1 MDSKNELFEVEFTDK
16 CIEDMEEIYE
26 YIANN
31 LKENNSAKRLMTEVM
46 DKVLN
51 LKNTPELYMK
61 IGKKDKL
68 KREYYRMVVKN
79 YIILYT
85 VDFDN
90 KKVYISQ
97 MIYGKRNYLKQKRI
111 TGGSKMYDVIVI
123 GSGPAGIT
131 AAIYSKRRNL
141 SILVI
146 SKGNG
151 TLQKAEKIDNYYGFE
166 NGISGKELYVNGI
179 KQAKNLGID
188 FIEDEVINIEYIN
201 QFTIET
207 VNSKYEAK
215 AVILATGVS
224 RNVPNIKGIKEFEGK
239 GVSYCAVCDSFFYKG
254 KDVAV
259 LGDGNY
265 AIHEF
270 ETLKPIASSVTIL
283 TNGNTMVE
291 NRDSSI
297 EVNSKKIREFRGD
310 TKLEKVE
317 FEDNT
322 IQNLNGVFIAMGTA
336 SSSDLARKIGA
347 RIENNNIVVNE
358 NMETTVPGL
367 FACGD
372 CTGGLLQI
380 SKAVYEG
387 AKAGLAVLK

>member
-1 MDSKNELFEVEFTDK
+1 
-16 CIEDMEEIYE
+16 
-26 YIANN
+26 
-31 LKENNSAKRLMTEVM
+31 
-46 DKVLN
+46 
-51 LKNTPELYMK
+51 
-61 IGKKDKL
+61 
-68 KREYYRMVVKN
+68 
-79 YIILYT
+79 
-85 VDFDN
+85 
-90 KKVYISQ
+90 
-97 MIYGKRNYLKQKRI
+97 
-111 TGGSKMYDVIVI
+111 MYDVIVI

-131 AAIYSKRRNL
+131 AAIYAKRRNL

-146 SKGNG
+146 SKGIG
-151 TLQKAEKIDNYYGFE
+151 ALQKAEKIDNYYGFE

-224 RNVPNIKGIKEFEGK
+224 RNIPNIKGIKEFEGK

-270 ETLKPIASSVTIL
+270 ETLKPVASSVTIL

-310 TKLEKVE
+310 TKLEEVE

-358 NMETTVPGL
+358 NMETTVPSL

>member
-1 MDSKNELFEVEFTDK
+1 
-16 CIEDMEEIYE
+16 
-26 YIANN
+26 
-31 LKENNSAKRLMTEVM
+31 
-46 DKVLN
+46 
-51 LKNTPELYMK
+51 
-61 IGKKDKL
+61 
-68 KREYYRMVVKN
+68 
-79 YIILYT
+79 
-85 VDFDN
+85 
-90 KKVYISQ
+90 
-97 MIYGKRNYLKQKRI
+97 
-111 TGGSKMYDVIVI
+111 MYDVIVI
-123 GSGPAGIT
+123 GSGPAVIT
-131 AAIYSKRRNL
+131 AAIYAKRRNL

-358 NMETTVPGL
+358 NMETTVPSL

>member
-1 MDSKNELFEVEFTDK
+1 
-16 CIEDMEEIYE
+16 
-26 YIANN
+26 
-31 LKENNSAKRLMTEVM
+31 
-46 DKVLN
+46 
-51 LKNTPELYMK
+51 
-61 IGKKDKL
+61 
-68 KREYYRMVVKN
+68 
-79 YIILYT
+79 
-85 VDFDN
+85 
-90 KKVYISQ
+90 
-97 MIYGKRNYLKQKRI
+97 
-111 TGGSKMYDVIVI
+111 MYDVIVI

-131 AAIYSKRRNL
+131 AAIYAKRRSL

-146 SKGNG
+146 SKGMG
-151 TLQKAEKIDNYYGFE
+151 ALQKAEKIDNYYGFE
-166 NGISGKELYVNGI
+166 NGISGKELYENGI

-310 TKLEKVE
+310 TKLEEVE

-347 RIENNNIVVNE
+347 RIENNNIIVNE

-387 AKAGLAVLK
+387 AKAGLAVLKNN

>member
-1 MDSKNELFEVEFTDK
+1 
-16 CIEDMEEIYE
+16 
-26 YIANN
+26 
-31 LKENNSAKRLMTEVM
+31 
-46 DKVLN
+46 
-51 LKNTPELYMK
+51 
-61 IGKKDKL
+61 
-68 KREYYRMVVKN
+68 
-79 YIILYT
+79 
-85 VDFDN
+85 
-90 KKVYISQ
+90 
-97 MIYGKRNYLKQKRI
+97 
-111 TGGSKMYDVIVI
+111 MYDVIVI

-131 AAIYSKRRNL
+131 AAIYAKRRSL

-146 SKGNG
+146 SKGIG
-151 TLQKAEKIDNYYGFE
+151 ALQKAEKIDNYYGFE
-166 NGISGKELYVNGI
+166 NGISGKELYENGI
-179 KQAKNLGID
+179 KHAKNLGID

-270 ETLKPIASSVTIL
+270 ETLKPVASSVTIL

-310 TKLEKVE
+310 TKLEEVE

>member
-1 MDSKNELFEVEFTDK
+1 
-16 CIEDMEEIYE
+16 
-26 YIANN
+26 
-31 LKENNSAKRLMTEVM
+31 
-46 DKVLN
+46 
-51 LKNTPELYMK
+51 
-61 IGKKDKL
+61 
-68 KREYYRMVVKN
+68 
-79 YIILYT
+79 
-85 VDFDN
+85 
-90 KKVYISQ
+90 
-97 MIYGKRNYLKQKRI
+97 
-111 TGGSKMYDVIVI
+111 MYDVIVI
-123 GSGPAGIT
+123 GSGPAGFT
-131 AAIYSKRRNL
+131 AAIYAKRRNL

-151 TLQKAEKIDNYYGFE
+151 ALQKAEKIDNYYGFE
-166 NGISGKELYVNGI
+166 NGISGKELYENGI

-201 QFTIET
+201 QFTVET

-215 AVILATGVS
+215 AVVLATGVS

-310 TKLEKVE
+310 TKLEEVE

-358 NMETTVPGL
+358 NMETTVPSL

>member
-1 MDSKNELFEVEFTDK
+1 
-16 CIEDMEEIYE
+16 
-26 YIANN
+26 
-31 LKENNSAKRLMTEVM
+31 
-46 DKVLN
+46 
-51 LKNTPELYMK
+51 
-61 IGKKDKL
+61 
-68 KREYYRMVVKN
+68 
-79 YIILYT
+79 
-85 VDFDN
+85 
-90 KKVYISQ
+90 
-97 MIYGKRNYLKQKRI
+97 
-111 TGGSKMYDVIVI
+111 MYDVIVI

-131 AAIYSKRRNL
+131 AAIYAKRRNL

-270 ETLKPIASSVTIL
+270 EILKPVASSVTIL

-310 TKLEKVE
+310 TKLEEVE

-358 NMETTVPGL
+358 NMETTVPSL

>member
-1 MDSKNELFEVEFTDK
+1 
-16 CIEDMEEIYE
+16 
-26 YIANN
+26 
-31 LKENNSAKRLMTEVM
+31 
-46 DKVLN
+46 
-51 LKNTPELYMK
+51 
-61 IGKKDKL
+61 
-68 KREYYRMVVKN
+68 
-79 YIILYT
+79 
-85 VDFDN
+85 
-90 KKVYISQ
+90 
-97 MIYGKRNYLKQKRI
+97 
-111 TGGSKMYDVIVI
+111 MYDVIVI

-131 AAIYSKRRNL
+131 AAIYAKRRNL

-151 TLQKAEKIDNYYGFE
+151 ALQKAEKIDNYYGFE
-166 NGISGKELYVNGI
+166 NGISGKELYENGI

-201 QFTIET
+201 QFTVET

-224 RNVPNIKGIKEFEGK
+224 RNIPNIKGIKEFEGK

-270 ETLKPIASSVTIL
+270 ETLKPVASSVTIL

-310 TKLEKVE
+310 TKLEEVE

-387 AKAGLAVLK
+387 AKAGLAVLKNN

>member
-1 MDSKNELFEVEFTDK
+1 
-16 CIEDMEEIYE
+16 
-26 YIANN
+26 
-31 LKENNSAKRLMTEVM
+31 
-46 DKVLN
+46 
-51 LKNTPELYMK
+51 
-61 IGKKDKL
+61 
-68 KREYYRMVVKN
+68 
-79 YIILYT
+79 
-85 VDFDN
+85 
-90 KKVYISQ
+90 
-97 MIYGKRNYLKQKRI
+97 
-111 TGGSKMYDVIVI
+111 MYDVIVI

-131 AAIYSKRRNL
+131 AAIYAKRRNL

-310 TKLEKVE
+310 TKLEEVE

-347 RIENNNIVVNE
+347 RIENNNIIVSE

-387 AKAGLAVLK
+387 AKAGLAVLKN

>member
-1 MDSKNELFEVEFTDK
+1 
-16 CIEDMEEIYE
+16 
-26 YIANN
+26 
-31 LKENNSAKRLMTEVM
+31 
-46 DKVLN
+46 
-51 LKNTPELYMK
+51 
-61 IGKKDKL
+61 
-68 KREYYRMVVKN
+68 
-79 YIILYT
+79 
-85 VDFDN
+85 
-90 KKVYISQ
+90 
-97 MIYGKRNYLKQKRI
+97 
-111 TGGSKMYDVIVI
+111 MYDVIVI

-310 TKLEKVE
+310 TKLEEVE
-317 FEDNT
+317 FEDNI

-347 RIENNNIVVNE
+347 RIENNNIIVNE

-387 AKAGLAVLK
+387 AKAGLAVLKNN

>member
-1 MDSKNELFEVEFTDK
+1 
-16 CIEDMEEIYE
+16 
-26 YIANN
+26 
-31 LKENNSAKRLMTEVM
+31 
-46 DKVLN
+46 
-51 LKNTPELYMK
+51 
-61 IGKKDKL
+61 
-68 KREYYRMVVKN
+68 
-79 YIILYT
+79 
-85 VDFDN
+85 
-90 KKVYISQ
+90 
-97 MIYGKRNYLKQKRI
+97 
-111 TGGSKMYDVIVI
+111 MYDVIVI

-131 AAIYSKRRNL
+131 AAIYAKRRNL

-166 NGISGKELYVNGI
+166 NGISGKELYENGI

-310 TKLEKVE
+310 TKLEEVE

-347 RIENNNIVVNE
+347 RIENNNIIVNE

-387 AKAGLAVLK
+387 AKAGLAVLKNN

>member
-1 MDSKNELFEVEFTDK
+1 
-16 CIEDMEEIYE
+16 
-26 YIANN
+26 
-31 LKENNSAKRLMTEVM
+31 
-46 DKVLN
+46 
-51 LKNTPELYMK
+51 
-61 IGKKDKL
+61 
-68 KREYYRMVVKN
+68 
-79 YIILYT
+79 
-85 VDFDN
+85 
-90 KKVYISQ
+90 
-97 MIYGKRNYLKQKRI
+97 
-111 TGGSKMYDVIVI
+111 MYDVIVI

-310 TKLEKVE
+310 TKLEEVE

>member
-1 MDSKNELFEVEFTDK
+1 
-16 CIEDMEEIYE
+16 
-26 YIANN
+26 
-31 LKENNSAKRLMTEVM
+31 
-46 DKVLN
+46 
-51 LKNTPELYMK
+51 
-61 IGKKDKL
+61 
-68 KREYYRMVVKN
+68 
-79 YIILYT
+79 
-85 VDFDN
+85 
-90 KKVYISQ
+90 
-97 MIYGKRNYLKQKRI
+97 
-111 TGGSKMYDVIVI
+111 MYDVIVI

-131 AAIYSKRRNL
+131 AAIYAKRRNL

-146 SKGNG
+146 SKGISA
-151 TLQKAEKIDNYYGFE
+151 LQKAEKIDNYYGFE
-166 NGISGKELYVNGI
+166 NGISGKELYENGI

-188 FIEDEVINIEYIN
+188 FIEDEIINIEYIN
-201 QFTIET
+201 QFTVET

-270 ETLKPIASSVTIL
+270 ETLKPVASSVTIL
-283 TNGNTMVE
+283 TNGNNMVE

-310 TKLEKVE
+310 TKLEEVE

-347 RIENNNIVVNE
+347 RIENNNIIVNE

-387 AKAGLAVLK
+387 AKAGLAVLKNN

>member
-1 MDSKNELFEVEFTDK
+1 
-16 CIEDMEEIYE
+16 
-26 YIANN
+26 
-31 LKENNSAKRLMTEVM
+31 
-46 DKVLN
+46 
-51 LKNTPELYMK
+51 
-61 IGKKDKL
+61 
-68 KREYYRMVVKN
+68 
-79 YIILYT
+79 
-85 VDFDN
+85 
-90 KKVYISQ
+90 
-97 MIYGKRNYLKQKRI
+97 
-111 TGGSKMYDVIVI
+111 MYDVIVI

-224 RNVPNIKGIKEFEGK
+224 RTVPNIKGIKEFEGK

-358 NMETTVPGL
+358 NMETTVPSL

>member
-1 MDSKNELFEVEFTDK
+1 
-16 CIEDMEEIYE
+16 
-26 YIANN
+26 
-31 LKENNSAKRLMTEVM
+31 
-46 DKVLN
+46 
-51 LKNTPELYMK
+51 
-61 IGKKDKL
+61 
-68 KREYYRMVVKN
+68 
-79 YIILYT
+79 
-85 VDFDN
+85 
-90 KKVYISQ
+90 
-97 MIYGKRNYLKQKRI
+97 
-111 TGGSKMYDVIVI
+111 MYDVIVI

-131 AAIYSKRRNL
+131 AAIYAKRRNL

-151 TLQKAEKIDNYYGFE
+151 ALQKAEKIDNYYGFE
-166 NGISGKELYVNGI
+166 NGISGKELYENGI

-201 QFTIET
+201 QFTVET

-215 AVILATGVS
+215 AVVLATGVS
-224 RNVPNIKGIKEFEGK
+224 RNIPNIKGIKEFEGK

-358 NMETTVPGL
+358 NMETTVPSL

>member
-1 MDSKNELFEVEFTDK
+1 
-16 CIEDMEEIYE
+16 
-26 YIANN
+26 
-31 LKENNSAKRLMTEVM
+31 
-46 DKVLN
+46 
-51 LKNTPELYMK
+51 
-61 IGKKDKL
+61 
-68 KREYYRMVVKN
+68 
-79 YIILYT
+79 
-85 VDFDN
+85 
-90 KKVYISQ
+90 
-97 MIYGKRNYLKQKRI
+97 
-111 TGGSKMYDVIVI
+111 MYDVIVI

-131 AAIYSKRRNL
+131 AAIYAKRRKL

-151 TLQKAEKIDNYYGFE
+151 ALQKTEKIDNYYGFE
-166 NGISGKELYVNGI
+166 NGISGEELYENGI

-310 TKLEKVE
+310 TKLEEVE

-347 RIENNNIVVNE
+347 RIENNNIIVNE

>member
-1 MDSKNELFEVEFTDK
+1 
-16 CIEDMEEIYE
+16 
-26 YIANN
+26 
-31 LKENNSAKRLMTEVM
+31 
-46 DKVLN
+46 
-51 LKNTPELYMK
+51 
-61 IGKKDKL
+61 
-68 KREYYRMVVKN
+68 
-79 YIILYT
+79 
-85 VDFDN
+85 
-90 KKVYISQ
+90 
-97 MIYGKRNYLKQKRI
+97 
-111 TGGSKMYDVIVI
+111 MYDVIVI

-297 EVNSKKIREFRGD
+297 EVNSKKIRELRGD

-358 NMETTVPGL
+358 NMETTVPSL

>member
-1 MDSKNELFEVEFTDK
+1 
-16 CIEDMEEIYE
+16 
-26 YIANN
+26 
-31 LKENNSAKRLMTEVM
+31 
-46 DKVLN
+46 
-51 LKNTPELYMK
+51 
-61 IGKKDKL
+61 
-68 KREYYRMVVKN
+68 
-79 YIILYT
+79 
-85 VDFDN
+85 
-90 KKVYISQ
+90 
-97 MIYGKRNYLKQKRI
+97 
-111 TGGSKMYDVIVI
+111 MYDVIVI

-131 AAIYSKRRNL
+131 AAIYAKRRNL

-151 TLQKAEKIDNYYGFE
+151 ALQKAEKIDNYYGFE

-188 FIEDEVINIEYIN
+188 FIEDEIINIEYIN

-283 TNGNTMVE
+283 TNGNAMVE

-297 EVNSKKIREFRGD
+297 EVNNKKIREFRGN
-310 TKLEKVE
+310 TKLEEVE

-322 IQNLNGVFIAMGTA
+322 IQYLNGVFIAMGTA
-336 SSSDLARKIGA
+336 SSSDIARKIGA
-347 RIENNNIVVNE
+347 RIENNNIIVNE

>member
-1 MDSKNELFEVEFTDK
+1 
-16 CIEDMEEIYE
+16 
-26 YIANN
+26 
-31 LKENNSAKRLMTEVM
+31 
-46 DKVLN
+46 
-51 LKNTPELYMK
+51 
-61 IGKKDKL
+61 
-68 KREYYRMVVKN
+68 
-79 YIILYT
+79 
-85 VDFDN
+85 
-90 KKVYISQ
+90 
-97 MIYGKRNYLKQKRI
+97 
-111 TGGSKMYDVIVI
+111 MYDVIVI

-131 AAIYSKRRNL
+131 AAIYAKRRNL

-310 TKLEKVE
+310 TKLEEVE

-347 RIENNNIVVNE
+347 RIENNNIIVNE

-380 SKAVYEG
+380 SKVVYEG
-387 AKAGLAVLK
+387 AKAGLAVLKNN

>member
-1 MDSKNELFEVEFTDK
+1 
-16 CIEDMEEIYE
+16 
-26 YIANN
+26 
-31 LKENNSAKRLMTEVM
+31 
-46 DKVLN
+46 
-51 LKNTPELYMK
+51 
-61 IGKKDKL
+61 
-68 KREYYRMVVKN
+68 
-79 YIILYT
+79 
-85 VDFDN
+85 
-90 KKVYISQ
+90 
-97 MIYGKRNYLKQKRI
+97 
-111 TGGSKMYDVIVI
+111 MYDVIVI

-131 AAIYSKRRNL
+131 AAIYAKRRNL

-201 QFTIET
+201 QFTVET

-224 RNVPNIKGIKEFEGK
+224 RNIPNIKGIKEFEGK

-270 ETLKPIASSVTIL
+270 ETLKPVASSVTIL
-283 TNGNTMVE
+283 TNGNAMIE

-310 TKLEKVE
+310 TKLEEVE

-347 RIENNNIVVNE
+347 RIENNNIIVNE

>member
-1 MDSKNELFEVEFTDK
+1 
-16 CIEDMEEIYE
+16 
-26 YIANN
+26 
-31 LKENNSAKRLMTEVM
+31 
-46 DKVLN
+46 
-51 LKNTPELYMK
+51 
-61 IGKKDKL
+61 
-68 KREYYRMVVKN
+68 
-79 YIILYT
+79 
-85 VDFDN
+85 
-90 KKVYISQ
+90 
-97 MIYGKRNYLKQKRI
+97 
-111 TGGSKMYDVIVI
+111 MYDVIVI

-131 AAIYSKRRNL
+131 AAIYAKRRNL

-151 TLQKAEKIDNYYGFE
+151 ALQKAEKIDNYYGFE
-166 NGISGKELYVNGI
+166 NGISGKELYENGI

-201 QFTIET
+201 QFTVET

-224 RNVPNIKGIKEFEGK
+224 RNIPNIKGIKEFEGK

-270 ETLKPIASSVTIL
+270 EALKPVASSVTIL

-310 TKLEKVE
+310 TKLEEVE

-387 AKAGLAVLK
+387 AKAGLAVLKNN

>member
-1 MDSKNELFEVEFTDK
+1 
-16 CIEDMEEIYE
+16 
-26 YIANN
+26 
-31 LKENNSAKRLMTEVM
+31 
-46 DKVLN
+46 
-51 LKNTPELYMK
+51 
-61 IGKKDKL
+61 
-68 KREYYRMVVKN
+68 
-79 YIILYT
+79 
-85 VDFDN
+85 
-90 KKVYISQ
+90 
-97 MIYGKRNYLKQKRI
+97 
-111 TGGSKMYDVIVI
+111 MYDVIVI

-131 AAIYSKRRNL
+131 AAIYAKRRNL

-151 TLQKAEKIDNYYGFE
+151 ALQKAEKIDNYYGFE
-166 NGISGKELYVNGI
+166 NGISGKELYENGI

-201 QFTIET
+201 QFTVET

-224 RNVPNIKGIKEFEGK
+224 RNIPNIKGIKEFEGK

-283 TNGNTMVE
+283 TNGNAMVE

-297 EVNSKKIREFRGD
+297 EVNNKKIREFRGN
-310 TKLEKVE
+310 TKLEEVE

-322 IQNLNGVFIAMGTA
+322 IQYLNGVFIAMGTA
-336 SSSDLARKIGA
+336 SSSDIARKIGA
-347 RIENNNIVVNE
+347 RIENNNIIVNE

-387 AKAGLAVLK
+387 AKAGLAVLKNN

>member
-1 MDSKNELFEVEFTDK
+1 
-16 CIEDMEEIYE
+16 
-26 YIANN
+26 
-31 LKENNSAKRLMTEVM
+31 
-46 DKVLN
+46 
-51 LKNTPELYMK
+51 
-61 IGKKDKL
+61 
-68 KREYYRMVVKN
+68 
-79 YIILYT
+79 
-85 VDFDN
+85 
-90 KKVYISQ
+90 
-97 MIYGKRNYLKQKRI
+97 
-111 TGGSKMYDVIVI
+111 MYDVIVI

-131 AAIYSKRRNL
+131 AAIYAKRRNL

-146 SKGNG
+146 SKGISA
-151 TLQKAEKIDNYYGFE
+151 LQKAEKIDNYYGFE

-188 FIEDEVINIEYIN
+188 FIEDEIINIEYIN

-283 TNGNTMVE
+283 TNGNAMVE

-297 EVNSKKIREFRGD
+297 EVNNKKIREFRGN
-310 TKLEKVE
+310 TKLEEVE

-322 IQNLNGVFIAMGTA
+322 IQYLNGVFIAMGTA
-336 SSSDLARKIGA
+336 SSSDIARKIGA
-347 RIENNNIVVNE
+347 RIENNNIIVNE

>member
-1 MDSKNELFEVEFTDK
+1 
-16 CIEDMEEIYE
+16 
-26 YIANN
+26 
-31 LKENNSAKRLMTEVM
+31 
-46 DKVLN
+46 
-51 LKNTPELYMK
+51 
-61 IGKKDKL
+61 
-68 KREYYRMVVKN
+68 
-79 YIILYT
+79 
-85 VDFDN
+85 
-90 KKVYISQ
+90 
-97 MIYGKRNYLKQKRI
+97 
-111 TGGSKMYDVIVI
+111 MYDVIVI

-146 SKGNG
+146 SKGNV

-358 NMETTVPGL
+358 NMETTVPSL

>member
-1 MDSKNELFEVEFTDK
+1 
-16 CIEDMEEIYE
+16 
-26 YIANN
+26 
-31 LKENNSAKRLMTEVM
+31 
-46 DKVLN
+46 
-51 LKNTPELYMK
+51 
-61 IGKKDKL
+61 
-68 KREYYRMVVKN
+68 
-79 YIILYT
+79 
-85 VDFDN
+85 
-90 KKVYISQ
+90 
-97 MIYGKRNYLKQKRI
+97 
-111 TGGSKMYDVIVI
+111 MYDVIVI

-131 AAIYSKRRNL
+131 AAIYAKRRNL

-166 NGISGKELYVNGI
+166 NGISGKELYENGI

-310 TKLEKVE
+310 TKLEEVE

-347 RIENNNIVVNE
+347 RIENNNIIVNK

-387 AKAGLAVLK
+387 AKAGLAVLKNN

>member
-1 MDSKNELFEVEFTDK
+1 
-16 CIEDMEEIYE
+16 
-26 YIANN
+26 
-31 LKENNSAKRLMTEVM
+31 
-46 DKVLN
+46 
-51 LKNTPELYMK
+51 
-61 IGKKDKL
+61 
-68 KREYYRMVVKN
+68 
-79 YIILYT
+79 
-85 VDFDN
+85 
-90 KKVYISQ
+90 
-97 MIYGKRNYLKQKRI
+97 
-111 TGGSKMYDVIVI
+111 MYDVIVI

-131 AAIYSKRRNL
+131 AAIYAKRRSL

-146 SKGNG
+146 SKGMG
-151 TLQKAEKIDNYYGFE
+151 ALQKAEKIDNYYGFE
-166 NGISGKELYVNGI
+166 NGISGKALYENGI

-310 TKLEKVE
+310 TKLEEVE

-387 AKAGLAVLK
+387 AKAGLAVLKNN

>member
-1 MDSKNELFEVEFTDK
+1 
-16 CIEDMEEIYE
+16 
-26 YIANN
+26 
-31 LKENNSAKRLMTEVM
+31 
-46 DKVLN
+46 
-51 LKNTPELYMK
+51 
-61 IGKKDKL
+61 
-68 KREYYRMVVKN
+68 
-79 YIILYT
+79 
-85 VDFDN
+85 
-90 KKVYISQ
+90 
-97 MIYGKRNYLKQKRI
+97 
-111 TGGSKMYDVIVI
+111 MYDVIVI

-131 AAIYSKRRNL
+131 AAIYAKRRNL

-151 TLQKAEKIDNYYGFE
+151 ALQKAEKIDNYYGFE
-166 NGISGKELYVNGI
+166 NGISGKELYENGI

-201 QFTIET
+201 QFTVET

-224 RNVPNIKGIKEFEGK
+224 RNIPNIKGIKEFEGK

-270 ETLKPIASSVTIL
+270 ETLKPVASSVTIL

-310 TKLEKVE
+310 TKLEEVE

-336 SSSDLARKIGA
+336 SSSDLTRKIGA

>member
-1 MDSKNELFEVEFTDK
+1 
-16 CIEDMEEIYE
+16 
-26 YIANN
+26 
-31 LKENNSAKRLMTEVM
+31 
-46 DKVLN
+46 
-51 LKNTPELYMK
+51 
-61 IGKKDKL
+61 
-68 KREYYRMVVKN
+68 
-79 YIILYT
+79 
-85 VDFDN
+85 
-90 KKVYISQ
+90 
-97 MIYGKRNYLKQKRI
+97 
-111 TGGSKMYDVIVI
+111 MYDVIVI

-270 ETLKPIASSVTIL
+270 ETLKPIARSVTIL

-358 NMETTVPGL
+358 NMETTVPSL

>member
-1 MDSKNELFEVEFTDK
+1 
-16 CIEDMEEIYE
+16 
-26 YIANN
+26 
-31 LKENNSAKRLMTEVM
+31 
-46 DKVLN
+46 
-51 LKNTPELYMK
+51 
-61 IGKKDKL
+61 
-68 KREYYRMVVKN
+68 
-79 YIILYT
+79 
-85 VDFDN
+85 
-90 KKVYISQ
+90 
-97 MIYGKRNYLKQKRI
+97 
-111 TGGSKMYDVIVI
+111 MYDVIVI

-259 LGDGNY
+259 LGDGHY

-358 NMETTVPGL
+358 NMETTVPSL

>member
-1 MDSKNELFEVEFTDK
+1 
-16 CIEDMEEIYE
+16 
-26 YIANN
+26 
-31 LKENNSAKRLMTEVM
+31 
-46 DKVLN
+46 
-51 LKNTPELYMK
+51 
-61 IGKKDKL
+61 
-68 KREYYRMVVKN
+68 
-79 YIILYT
+79 
-85 VDFDN
+85 
-90 KKVYISQ
+90 
-97 MIYGKRNYLKQKRI
+97 
-111 TGGSKMYDVIVI
+111 MYDVIVI

-131 AAIYSKRRNL
+131 AAIYAKRRNL

-151 TLQKAEKIDNYYGFE
+151 ALQKAEKIDNYYGFE
-166 NGISGKELYVNGI
+166 NGISGKELYENGI

-201 QFTIET
+201 QFTVET

-224 RNVPNIKGIKEFEGK
+224 RNIPNIKGIKEFEGK

-283 TNGNTMVE
+283 TNGNAMIE
-291 NRDSSI
+291 NRNSSI
-297 EVNSKKIREFRGD
+297 EVNNKKIREFRGD
-310 TKLEKVE
+310 TKLEEVE

-347 RIENNNIVVNE
+347 RIENNNIIVNE

-387 AKAGLAVLK
+387 AKAGLAVLKNN

>member
-1 MDSKNELFEVEFTDK
+1 
-16 CIEDMEEIYE
+16 
-26 YIANN
+26 
-31 LKENNSAKRLMTEVM
+31 
-46 DKVLN
+46 
-51 LKNTPELYMK
+51 
-61 IGKKDKL
+61 
-68 KREYYRMVVKN
+68 
-79 YIILYT
+79 
-85 VDFDN
+85 
-90 KKVYISQ
+90 
-97 MIYGKRNYLKQKRI
+97 
-111 TGGSKMYDVIVI
+111 MYDVIVI

-131 AAIYSKRRNL
+131 AAIYAKRRNL

-224 RNVPNIKGIKEFEGK
+224 RNVPNIKGIKEFGGK

-310 TKLEKVE
+310 TKLEEVE

-347 RIENNNIVVNE
+347 RIENNNIIVNE

-387 AKAGLAVLK
+387 AKAGLAVLKNN

>member
-1 MDSKNELFEVEFTDK
+1 
-16 CIEDMEEIYE
+16 
-26 YIANN
+26 
-31 LKENNSAKRLMTEVM
+31 
-46 DKVLN
+46 
-51 LKNTPELYMK
+51 
-61 IGKKDKL
+61 
-68 KREYYRMVVKN
+68 
-79 YIILYT
+79 
-85 VDFDN
+85 
-90 KKVYISQ
+90 
-97 MIYGKRNYLKQKRI
+97 
-111 TGGSKMYDVIVI
+111 MYDVIVI

-239 GVSYCAVCDSFFYKG
+239 GVSYCAVCDSFFYKD

-358 NMETTVPGL
+358 NMETTVPSL